1 MNALNGYNRSD
12 EIHALRRRN
21 GISALNHLPAPWPLD
36 RASRG
41 LRTYPRWLMFD
52 NILLCGNSRSEL
64 NEWEKTAPELR
75 IKNISVGGSCLQN
88 WCEYYWRYMLA
99 YPCSVIVHAHGG
111 NLDFNI
117 TAQAFEW
124 KYIQLIE
131 RTLQISDADIILQP
145 ILPILRGW
153 ETLRPVVEDYNLRI
167 SLLAAAYQRG
177 YPDRRIEYMDINI
190 YHDFES
196 DFLTPRMFEPDG
208 VHFSALGKRRYGF
221 VFEERML
228 DFYRRTGR

>member
-1 MNALNGYNRSD
+1 MNALNGYNRTD

-41 LRTYPRWLMFD
+41 LRTYPRFLMFD
-52 NILLCGNSRSEL
+52 SILLCGNSRTEL

-88 WCEYYWRYMLA
+88 WVEYYWRYMLA

-111 NLDFNI
+111 NFDFNI
-117 TAQAFEW
+117 TPLAFRD
-124 KYIQLIE
+124 KYCELIE
-131 RTLQISDADIILQP
+131 RTLEVSNADIILQP

-153 ETLRPVVEDYNLRI
+153 ENLRSVVEDYNSRI
-167 SLLAAAYQRG
+167 RRVAEAYQAAY
-177 YPDRRIEYMDINI
+177 PNRRIEYMDIPI
-190 YHDFES
+190 DTAPQQSIFAA
-196 DFLTPRMFEPDG
+196 DG
-208 VHFSALGKRRYGF
+208 VHFSKHGKYVYGYWF
-221 VFEERML
+221 QRWML
-228 DFYRRTGR
+228 DFYRRNGR

>member
-1 MNALNGYNRSD
+1 MNALNGYNRTD

-21 GISALNHLPAPWPLD
+21 GISALNHLPGQWPLD

-52 NILLCGNSRSEL
+52 SILLCGNSRTEL

-117 TAQAFEW
+117 TATEFW
-124 KYIQLIE
+124 LKYRALTE
-131 RTLQISDADIILQP
+131 RTIEVSDADIILQP
-145 ILPILRGW
+145 ILPILSGW
-153 ETLRPVVEDYNLRI
+153 KTLWPIVEDYNNIICRV
-167 SLLAAAYQRG
+167 AGEYQALH
-177 YPDRRIEYMDINI
+177 PDRRIEYMDIQDDVDR
-190 YHDFES
+190 HFP
-196 DFLTPRMFEPDG
+196 PRDTIFEPDG
-208 VHFSALGKRRYGF
+208 VHFNIIGKKIYGLIF
-221 VFEERML
+221 QRWML

>member
-41 LRTYPRWLMFD
+41 LRTYPRFLMFD
-52 NILLCGNSRSEL
+52 SILLCGNSRTEL

-111 NLDFNI
+111 NFDFNI
-117 TAQAFEW
+117 TPYDFDQ
-124 KYIQLIE
+124 KYRALL
-131 RTLQISDADIILQP
+131 RLTLAISDADIIFQP

-153 ETLRPVVEDYNLRI
+153 ENLRSVVEDYNMRI
-167 SLLAAAYQRG
+167 YFMAEYYQALH
-177 YPDRRIEYMDINI
+177 PNRRIEYMDI
-190 YHDFES
+190 YDQFES
-196 DFLTPRMFEPDG
+196 FTDEDYCSEDG
-208 VHFSALGKRRYGF
+208 VHFNALGKEIYGH
-221 VFEERML
+221 VFQSWML